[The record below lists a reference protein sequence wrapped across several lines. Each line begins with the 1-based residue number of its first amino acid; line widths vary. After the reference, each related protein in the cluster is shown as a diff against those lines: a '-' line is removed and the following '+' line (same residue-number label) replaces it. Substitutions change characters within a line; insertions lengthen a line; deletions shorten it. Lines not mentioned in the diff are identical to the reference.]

1 MELLLENVDEF
12 ALKIFSSTSNNQT
25 SNSIRL
31 PGGGVSINNN
41 NALKL
46 MTSSLRDVSLLATTP
61 APPMTMM
68 MTSVLPDSD
77 WLGLNETLREDFRY
91 RHMNKLHQVREN
103 MMKQV
108 TVLFYF
114 LQIYLILLFLN
125 IYFCCRNKI
134 V

>member
-12 ALKIFSSTSNNQT
+12 ALKIFSPTNNNQT

-61 APPMTMM
+61 APPMTM
-68 MTSVLPDSD
+68 TSVLPDSD
-77 WLGLNETLREDFRY
+77 WLVLNETLREDFRY

-108 TVLFYF
+108 KYFLFF
-114 LQIYLILLFLN
+114 LLQIYLIFIFRKIRIFYWN
-125 IYFCCRNKI
+125 RNF
-134 V
+134 